1 MRRIRL
7 TIRRVYR
14 DLGTTFLNV
23 NAKVGLISSAISNFE
38 LRISNC
44 GKRTRTLFL
53 AQRPVLPASRLGAFD
68 QARKLRKL

>member
-23 NAKVGLISSAISNFE
+23 NAKTGLISSAISNFE

-44 GKRTRTLFL
+44 ENERACCSFFPRD
-53 AQRPVLPASRLGAFD
+53 PAPCSL
-68 QARKLRKL
+68 LRV